1 MTQHPGR
8 CGSAGWSIITQ
19 GDHKLLGL
27 IPRWGGGGVGGSQP
41 GFSLAVM
48 LLGLPFSL
56 CLSQNH

>member
-27 IPRWGGGGVGGSQP
+27 IPRWGGGVWEAANQV
-41 GFSLAVM
+41 SL
-48 LLGLPFSL
+48 L
-56 CLSQNH
+56 Q